1 MRNIISF
8 FAFISILSSCTK
20 SYTPKPKGFLRIE
33 PPAAHYTVFSETDL
47 PYTFSVSGQ
56 AVVELP
62 PIDSIADWLN
72 IDYPDLQAK
81 IYCSYKPITAAN
93 LQNHTEECHRL
104 AERAARNA
112 DAISEKVYENK
123 EKKVYGT
130 LFLIE
135 GASASPIQFMLTDS
149 TAHFFRGALY
159 YKYKFNTD
167 SIAPIT
173 DYIEKD
179 ITELIQTFH
188 WKK

>member
-1 MRNIISF
+1 MRNMILF
-8 FAFISILSSCTK
+8 FAIIPVLSSCTK
-20 SYTPKPKGFLRIE
+20 SYTPKPTGFLRID
-33 PPAAHYTVFSETDL
+33 PPSAHYITFNETEL

-56 AVVELP
+56 AIIELP
-62 PIDSIADWLN
+62 PVDSIADWLN
-72 IDYPDLQAK
+72 IDYPDFQAK
-81 IYCSYKPITAAN
+81 IYCSYKSITARS
-93 LQNHTEECHRL
+93 LKNHTEECHKL

-112 DAISEKVYENK
+112 DAIMEKVYENK
-123 EKKVYGT
+123 ESKVYGT

-149 TAHFFRGALY
+149 TSHFFRGALY
-159 YKYKFNTD
+159 YRHKANTD
-167 SIAPIT
+167 SITPVT